1 MQCAKTL
8 LCLCPSLGGF
18 AEGQSAH
25 EQFSSSCHYS
35 NSHSPLVKG
44 AINWHI
50 LPQSSKSQ
58 FQNSQ
63 SYLASYR
70 LFQNSRSK
78 MTCTPIQTQS
88 QSSTSHLTRIFSR
101 YMIICSIQSCMPQC
115 FQKMHQDA
123 EILNL
128 HHWKYSNT
136 CLPVALASKSNISD
150 VSCCFLYIST
160 TVIGIIY
167 L

>member
-1 MQCAKTL
+1 MHSFLTLTVGAFIGVRRLMQCAKTL
-8 LCLCPSLGGF
+8 LCLCPSLGRF

-78 MTCTPIQTQS
+78 MTCTPIQT
-88 QSSTSHLTRIFSR
+88 
-101 YMIICSIQSCMPQC
+101 
-115 FQKMHQDA
+115 
-123 EILNL
+123 
-128 HHWKYSNT
+128 
-136 CLPVALASKSNISD
+136 
-150 VSCCFLYIST
+150 
-160 TVIGIIY
+160 
-167 L
+167 